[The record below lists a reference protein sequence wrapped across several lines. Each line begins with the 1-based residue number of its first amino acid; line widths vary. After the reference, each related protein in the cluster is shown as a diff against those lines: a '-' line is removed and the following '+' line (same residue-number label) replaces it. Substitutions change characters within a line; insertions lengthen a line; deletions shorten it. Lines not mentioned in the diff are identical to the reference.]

1 MLYDF
6 CRGNISCLACLFSKL
21 HLTSYQEVYS
31 VHHLKLCKMCFLWY
45 KQQSCSMWT
54 FGYRHSTARFIS
66 HLKICAACT
75 RSLDHMSCL
84 CQHYQKVPRMSL
96 CFLSQKV
103 EARLFGGGNPPRT
116 APYIHTL
123 LIYKPWI
130 PVLDSHNFVVNIS

>member
-1 MLYDF
+1 MCFHKLNLKSKNKKMLYDF

-84 CQHYQKVPRMSL
+84 CQHYQKVPCMSL

-103 EARLFGGGNPPRT
+103 EARLFGAEILHAQPLHS
-116 APYIHTL
+116 HTPDL
-123 LIYKPWI
+123 
-130 PVLDSHNFVVNIS
+130 